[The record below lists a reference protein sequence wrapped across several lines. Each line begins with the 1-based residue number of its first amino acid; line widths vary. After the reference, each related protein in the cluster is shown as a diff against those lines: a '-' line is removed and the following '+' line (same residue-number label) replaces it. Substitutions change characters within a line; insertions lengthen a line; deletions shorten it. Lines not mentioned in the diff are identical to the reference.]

1 MKAAIHLYLNGLILA
16 VLVLVA
22 TGCARRTPET
32 SVFAPIVSRNSAIIS
47 WLDEAHREIGVVAL
61 GPDQFLFQDW
71 FEFEPAFKEHFARGP
86 TYTTVRPKRLKRTQ
100 VALGDAFHET
110 AESYFSSLPYS
121 GEAAGYGLLLAP
133 ALIMIG
139 TLSRAA
145 IGRFEWE
152 QPRPIVQLLDSV
164 DSPVSSIPTALL
176 SKQSLAAAI
185 GDRIVRSSQNRSDG
199 QFSELTFEQARKR
212 SLWVSRV
219 DALLTVRV
227 QSIDLIADDGD
238 DPRTALSIHLWTNF
252 NRLESWPIE
261 YTSSRL
267 KLSVWTANNALRLRE
282 EIDHAAESIAAQ
294 IVEYLFPAERV
305 RTFELGQKR
314 KSSDTTRNV
323 CFWG

>member
-1 MKAAIHLYLNGLILA
+1 MRAATRLSVNGLILA
-16 VLVLVA
+16 ILVLVT
-22 TGCARRTPET
+22 TGCARRAPGISEST
-32 SVFAPIVSRNSAIIS
+32 PIVSRSSSITA
-47 WLDEAHREIGVVAL
+47 WLDEDHRSIGVVAL
-61 GPDQFLFQDW
+61 GPNQFLFQDW
-71 FEFEPAFKEHFARGP
+71 FEFEPTFKEHFARGP

-185 GDRIVRSSQNRSDG
+185 GDRIVRGSQNRSDD
-199 QFSELTFEQARKR
+199 QFSEFTFEQVRER
-212 SLWVSRV
+212 SRWVSRV

-227 QSIDLIADDGD
+227 QSIGLIADESD
-238 DPRTALSIHLWTNF
+238 DPRATLFIHLWTNF
-252 NRLESWPIE
+252 NRIVSRPHE

-267 KLSVWTANNALRLRE
+267 KLSVWTANNARRLQE
-282 EIDHAAESIAAQ
+282 EIDRAAESIAAQ
-294 IVEYLFPAERV
+294 IVGNLFPA
-305 RTFELGQKR
+305 TSNK
-314 KSSDTTRNV
+314 
-323 CFWG
+323 